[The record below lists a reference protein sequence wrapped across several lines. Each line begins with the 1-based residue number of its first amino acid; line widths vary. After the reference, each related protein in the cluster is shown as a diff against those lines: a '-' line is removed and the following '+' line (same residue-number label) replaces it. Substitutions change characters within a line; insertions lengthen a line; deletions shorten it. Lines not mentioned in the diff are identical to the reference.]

1 MDQKHSKPSK
11 ISLLL
16 ADVDGTLLD
25 SKKRITP
32 RAAAAIE
39 KLAGAGIGF
48 AITSGRPPR
57 GLRAVSDKVK
67 VTAPIAAFNGGT
79 LIRPDTF
86 EIIESLTLPRDVAER
101 VIARLGQLGL
111 DVWVYAG
118 LEWYLRNPDAPHR
131 AKEESNVQ
139 FAPTVVADFSAALEA
154 GVAKI
159 VGVSN
164 DLDLVARVEKM
175 AQEEFA
181 GTVPSKPADASRPH
195 DPVAVAVRSVTAER
209 SQPFYLDVT
218 HPDANKGRVVEMLA
232 RTQKIP
238 SQQIA
243 TIGDMPNDVLMF
255 VKSGFPIAMGQ
266 ASDEVKNFA
275 SRVTT
280 SLDDEGFAR
289 AVEDFILGAASS

>member
-1 MDQKHSKPSK
+1 MDQRHSKPSK

-25 SKKRITP
+25 SKKRITH

-39 KLAGAGIGF
+39 KLAAAGIGF

-57 GLRAVSDKVK
+57 GLRAVAEKVK

-79 LIRPDTF
+79 LVRPDTF

-101 VIARLGQLGL
+101 VIGRLGQLGL

-118 LEWYLRNPDAPHR
+118 LEWYLRNPNAPHR
-131 AKEESNVQ
+131 EKEESNVQ

-154 GVAKI
+154 GAAKI
-159 VGVSN
+159 VGVSD

-181 GTVPSKPADASRPH
+181 GAAPSRQTGASRQP
-195 DPVAVAVRSVTAER
+195 DPVTPSVPSVTAER

-218 HPDANKGRVVEMLA
+218 HPDANKGRVVETLA
-232 RTQKIP
+232 RTQNIP
-238 SQQIA
+238 SEQIA
-243 TIGDMPNDVLMF
+243 TIGDMPSDVLMF

-266 ASDEVKNFA
+266 ASEQVKNSA
-275 SRVTT
+275 SRIST

-289 AVEDFILGAASS
+289 AVEDFILGAA